1 MEDVFPLIERL
12 ETQVERLIAGKAQ
25 LEAEAE
31 RLKAENCDL
40 ETRIHELEEELA
52 VFRDKQTQTEKEE
65 TNNKIVKAIEQR
77 EDTEKLRKRINEL
90 LQKVNKAMALLV
102 VIQERNKDYE

>member
-31 RLKAENCDL
+31 RLKAENRDL

>member
-12 ETQVERLIAGKAQ
+12 ETQVERLIAGQAQ
-25 LEAEAE
+25 VEAEAE

-40 ETRIHELEEELA
+40 ETRIHEREEELA